1 MSDASADLVLHN
13 ARVLTLDNKLPLASM
28 VAIKGSN
35 ILTVGSEHEFDSVK
49 GANTKVI
56 DCEGKTV
63 IPGFN
68 DAHCHPIS
76 FAMTLLYVDCSP
88 SKVNSISDIKTHIS
102 KQARSAASSEWVRAA
117 KYNDTQLAE
126 ARHPTRRD
134 LDEAAPDNPVI
145 LVHDSGK
152 SCVLNSLALQLI
164 GLTKDTPDPPGGHIG
179 HDANTGEL
187 NGIIS
192 GRNEYVEQRIPPLGQ
207 QELQHGIRLANQ
219 DYLSHGITS
228 IQDTTWSNGLRHWK
242 YFQELKESG
251 LLAPRVTMMVGSDAV
266 EEFQQNDLRTGSGD
280 SQLRLGGAKIALDE
294 STGLEHP
301 PQEELNNHVLR
312 AHRAG
317 FQLALHVGHVHNLQT
332 SLASLQFL
340 VQNDPTPY
348 SRPRLEHCAFCP
360 SALVPKLR
368 AFETIVITQPSFLY
382 YLGETYLKEVSAE
395 QLNWLYPMRSFKS
408 QGVVTAIS
416 SDSPLFPCNPFIGIS
431 AAVTRKEQL
440 GNTIGPHESA
450 SALDTLK
457 MHTSWPA
464 YASFEEDSKGSITA
478 GKLADLLVLSDDP
491 TNIEPE
497 GIIDVAVMTTIID
510 GKVVWER

>member
-1 MSDASADLVLHN
+1 MLDASADLILHN
-13 ARVLTLDNKLPLASM
+13 ARVLTLDHKLPLASM
-28 VAIKGSN
+28 VVIRGSN
-35 ILTVGSEHEFDSVK
+35 IIAVGSEHELDFIK

-56 DCEGKTV
+56 DCEGNTV

-88 SKVNSISDIKTHIS
+88 SKVSSISDIKTHIR
-102 KQARSAASSEWVRAA
+102 KQAMSAASSEWVRAA
-117 KYNDTQLAE
+117 KYNETRLAE
-126 ARHPTRRD
+126 VQHPTRWD
-134 LDEAAPDNPVI
+134 LDEAAPDNPVM

-152 SCVLNSLALQLI
+152 SCVLNSRALEEVGI
-164 GLTKDTPDPPGGHIG
+164 TKDTPDPPGGHIG

-207 QELQHGIRLANQ
+207 QELRHGIKLANY

-242 YFQELKESG
+242 YLQEVKESG
-251 LLAPRVTMMVGSDAV
+251 ILSPRVTMMVGSDAV
-266 EEFQQNDLRTGSGD
+266 EEFQQSNLRTGTGD
-280 SQLRLGGAKIALDE
+280 SQLRVGGAKIALDE
-294 STGLEHP
+294 STGREHP
-301 PQEELNNHVLR
+301 PQEDLNHHALR

-317 FQLALHVGHVHNLQT
+317 FQLALHVSDVHNLQMSLT
-332 SLASLQFL
+332 SLQLI

-348 SRPRLEHCAFCP
+348 ARPRLEHCAVCP
-360 SALVPKLR
+360 PAIVPKLS
-368 AFETIVITQPSFLY
+368 AFETIVVTQPSFLY
-382 YLGETYLKEVSAE
+382 YIGDTYLKEIPSE
-395 QLNWLYPMRSFKS
+395 QLNWVYPLRSLSS
-408 QGVVTAIS
+408 QNVTIATS
-416 SDSPLFPCNPFIGIS
+416 SDSPLFPTNPFIGMY
-431 AAVTRKEQL
+431 AAVTRKERL
-440 GNTIGPHESA
+440 GGIVAPPEAISPLE
-450 SALDTLK
+450 ALR
-457 MHTSWPA
+457 MYTSWPA

-491 TNIEPE
+491 TNVEPE
-497 GIIDVAVMTTIID
+497 GIIDIAVMTTIID